1 MSLSI
6 KNSSP
11 PLLPVGRLSSYWILF
26 SGNRRYLL
34 FWLAG
39 VISQIG
45 NWFNYIAIF
54 VLLTKLSGSGMAIS
68 WFLIAKFIPTTFL
81 GPAAGVVADRFSRK
95 IIMITSDL
103 FRSFI
108 VLGFLLVR
116 RPEHVWI
123 VYILALVQESA
134 WTFYDPARQ
143 ASVPNV
149 CEPHELVLAN
159 ALSGITWS
167 VMLAFGAALGGF
179 VTYLFGWQ
187 TAIVLDSLSF
197 FLSAWI
203 MSRIA
208 LPHES
213 KGKKEGISWR
223 DYYTGYQDLREGFGY
238 ILRHQEV
245 WMLLLVKS
253 GWALSGGILVLLT
266 VFGEQVFT
274 GNGAGAGSG
283 LLYSFRGLGAL
294 LGPLL
299 AWHFMG
305 ESRPA
310 MYRAISLSF
319 FISCGA
325 YLLFARAPTIFW
337 ALPCVLIGHLGGS
350 IQWVFSTTLLQ
361 KTVPDIFRGRVFAA
375 EMTLLTFVLSLS
387 TYFTGLGLENGTNP
401 RLLAIRL
408 AMLFLLPGTF
418 WLLYL
423 HQRKHT

>member
-1 MSLSI
+1 MSP
-6 KNSSP
+6 SP

-26 SGNRRYLL
+26 SENKRYLR

-54 VLLTKLSGSGMAIS
+54 VLLTKLTGSGGAIS

-81 GPAAGVVADRFSRK
+81 GPAAGVIADRFSRK
-95 IIMITSDL
+95 TIMVVSDL
-103 FRSFI
+103 LRAVI
-108 VLGFLLVR
+108 VLGFLLVH
-116 RPEHVWI
+116 RPEHVWLI
-123 VYILALVQESA
+123 YVLALVQESV
-134 WTFYDPARQ
+134 WTFYDPARR

-159 ALSGITWS
+159 ALSGATWS

-179 VTYLFGWQ
+179 ITYLFGWE
-187 TAIVLDSLSF
+187 TAIIVDSLSF
-197 FLSAWI
+197 LISAWI

-208 LPHES
+208 LPHEP
-213 KGKKEGISWR
+213 KEKKETITWL
-223 DYYTGYQDLREGFGY
+223 DYTGYHDLREGCRY
-238 ILRHQEV
+238 ILQHKEV

-274 GNGAGAGSG
+274 GNATGGGSG

-319 FISCGA
+319 FISSGA
-325 YLLFARAPTIFW
+325 YLLFSQAPTILW

-361 KTVPDIFRGRVFAA
+361 KEVPNAFRGRVFAA
-375 EMTLLTFVLSLS
+375 EMALLTFVLSLS
-387 TYFTGLGLENGTNP
+387 TYFTGQGLDNGTDP
-401 RLLAIRL
+401 RLLTIRL
-408 AMLFLLPGTF
+408 ALLFLLPGTF
-418 WLLYL
+418 WIVYL
-423 HQRKHT
+423 RHRRHQ